1 MSVIFENAG
10 SIDPRAIT
18 TQGISVKN
26 PAVSAIGYF
35 GTGIKHAI
43 AVLLRHGQGIVIH
56 TGGRIYTFT
65 LAPVTIRGKQFHIVC
80 MNGAEL
86 GFTTEF
92 GRDWELWMAYREL
105 WSNAKDEGG
114 RVYQS
119 EDLPDA
125 KGITQIVVDGIEFDQ
140 VHAERYEFLL
150 LDRTPIWQSTKLE
163 IYNGQSEYLFYH
175 GIRAGKVPI
184 GKRSRFTYNF
194 ITQMDLTEDRTL
206 ASSWEC
212 SSEISEAAL
221 TNTNR
226 DYLITTLTEEDQEVL
241 EANIDYDRAYIK
253 ASDEFVET
261 VNRLRKSKSGKI
273 NDKALKKFTRQTHK
287 DITPEGRPVTEAEA
301 EVIAA
306 GRAFAAKLGFPNA
319 DYEIRVADDLGDGVY
334 AIAVMKEL
342 KIVLTGKL
350 IAEGVPVVSQAII
363 EESIH
368 LRTGY
373 RDCSRE
379 LQTYLFEQIIRLG
392 LQAVA

>member
-1 MSVIFENAG
+1 MSTVFENEG

-18 TQGISVKN
+18 TQGISVKD
-26 PAVSAIGYF
+26 PARSAIGYF

-56 TGGRIYTFT
+56 TGGRVYTFT
-65 LAPVTIRGKQFHIVC
+65 LNTVSIRGKEFHIVC
-80 MNGAEL
+80 MNGQEL

-105 WSNAKDEGG
+105 WSNAIDEGG

-119 EDLPDA
+119 EDLPDDE
-125 KGITQIVVDGIEFDQ
+125 GRTQIVVDGIEFDQ
-140 VHAERYEFLL
+140 VHAERHEFLL
-150 LDRTPIWQSTKLE
+150 LDRTPIWKSSKLE

-175 GIRAGKVPI
+175 GIRAGKVPSS
-184 GKRSRFTYNF
+184 KRSRFTYNF
-194 ITQMDLTEDRTL
+194 IDQMDLTEDRTL
-206 ASSWEC
+206 ANSWEC

-221 TNTNR
+221 TTDNR
-226 DYLITTLTEEDQEVL
+226 DYLITALTEDDSDVL
-241 EANIDYDRAYIK
+241 ETQIDYDRTYIK
-253 ASDEFVET
+253 ASDVFIET

-273 NDKALKKFTRQTHK
+273 NDKALKKFTGQTYK
-287 DITPEGRPVTEAEA
+287 AVTPEGRAITTAEA
-301 EVIAA
+301 DIIEK
-306 GRAFAAKLGFPNA
+306 GRAFAERLGFPNR
-319 DYEIRVADDLGDGVY
+319 DYEIRVADDLGDGIY
-334 AIAVMKEL
+334 AVAIMKEL
-342 KIVLTGKL
+342 KMVLSGKL
-350 IAEGVPVVSQAII
+350 ISQGVPIVSQAII

-392 LQAVA
+392 LAAVA